1 MAMPESL
8 IQDWERLN
16 AQSRQQAQSY
26 IRLLLDR
33 QCNTGHRENPPRRLG
48 ILAHRF
54 HGIAPDFDE
63 PLPDD
68 EGMKTRR

>member
-16 AQSRQQAQSY
+16 AQNQQQAQSY

-33 QCNTGHRENPPRRLG
+33 QNGIEQRENPPRRLG

-54 HGIAPDFDE
+54 HGIAADFND
-63 PLPDD
+63 PLP
-68 EGMKTRR
+68 EFKEYME

>member
-16 AQSRQQAQSY
+16 TQNRQQAQSY
-26 IRLLLDR
+26 IRLLLN
-33 QCNTGHRENPPRRLG
+33 QQHNAGQRENPPRRLG

-63 PLPDD
+63 PLQDF
-68 EGMKTRR
+68 EEYMQ